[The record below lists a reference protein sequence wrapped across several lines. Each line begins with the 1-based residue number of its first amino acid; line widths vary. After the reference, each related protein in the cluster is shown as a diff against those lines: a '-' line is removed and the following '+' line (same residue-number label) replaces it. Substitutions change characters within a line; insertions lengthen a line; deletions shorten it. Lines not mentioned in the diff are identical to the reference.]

1 MRHWISIAAA
11 AVMLAALSA
20 CSGTAPVQ
28 SGSGESGIT
37 VFGTIDTNISRTR

>member
-1 MRHWISIAAA
+1 MRYWISTSAI

-20 CSGTAPVQ
+20 CSGTTPVQ

-37 VFGTIDTNISRTR
+37 VFGTIDTSITHTR